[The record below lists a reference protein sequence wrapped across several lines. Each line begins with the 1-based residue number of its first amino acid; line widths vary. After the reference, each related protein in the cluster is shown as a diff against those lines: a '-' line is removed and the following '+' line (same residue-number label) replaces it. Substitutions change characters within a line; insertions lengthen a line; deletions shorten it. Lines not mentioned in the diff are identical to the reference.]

1 MSLEPRVK
9 PKPDSRLPHWS
20 AYLGSL
26 GKQAGP
32 FPGSFPEE
40 KGAVGP
46 EPVVHLPP
54 AVDTRISLEIWSF
67 YFIAKL
73 ILFGMGYIAFHA
85 LENLAFAG
93 FVLLTAT
100 VRPWRSARNLVAIG
114 LAVSLLYYDSWLP
127 PIGRLFSQAS
137 VISDF
142 SFSYLVELL
151 LRFLNFSVLGLLL
164 LAWGGYR
171 LVSRR
176 LRVGVLVVA
185 AMAVL
190 GVFQHWPENSV
201 ADAARPDMDKVLQEF
216 FAQESQRT
224 VMLTPPPAGAIP
236 FDVVFIH
243 VCSLS
248 WDDVQAVGLEQHPL
262 WHRFDIRMTRFNSA
276 TSYSGPAAIHLLRAT
291 CGQQE
296 HGQMYSPVPEKCYLM
311 NSLLRAGFEPNM
323 ALNHDG
329 KFDDFLGQV
338 QMYGRL
344 TAPPMGLTGVEVTQN
359 AFDGSP
365 IYDDLSVLNRW
376 LDTRQIS
383 SSSRVAMYYNT
394 VTLHDGNMLVNQSG
408 ANSLENYKLRLSGLL
423 DGIDRF
429 MENIEKSG
437 RRMVVVMVP
446 EHGAALRGDKKQIA
460 GLREIPTPAI
470 TLVPVGIRV
479 VGGGVQR
486 RGEALSID
494 EPTSYLAIS
503 HIVERML
510 EKSPF
515 DAGGYSPA
523 EYVAG
528 LPLTPFVAQ
537 GENVTV
543 AEYNQR
549 YYQKQA
555 GSGWE

>member
-1 MSLEPRVK
+1 MKRMPDPNLPR
-9 PKPDSRLPHWS
+9 WS

-26 GKQAGP
+26 GKQTRP
-32 FPGSFPEE
+32 SSPPPPEE
-40 KGAVGP
+40 RITAGP

-54 AVDTRISLEIWSF
+54 VSTRVSLEIWSF

-100 VRPWRSARNLVAIG
+100 VRPWRARNLVVIA
-114 LAVSLLYYDSWLP
+114 LAVALLYYDSWLP
-127 PIGRLFSQAS
+127 PVGRLISQAS

-142 SFSYLVELL
+142 SLAYLVELL
-151 LRFLNFSVLGLLL
+151 LRFVNLSVLGLLL

-171 LVSRR
+171 LVARWV
-176 LRVGVLVVA
+176 RVGVLVVA
-185 AMAVL
+185 VMAVL
-190 GVFQHWPENSV
+190 GVVQNLPESEVGDV
-201 ADAARPDMDKVLQEF
+201 AKPDMDKVLQEF
-216 FAQESQRT
+216 FAQESRRA
-224 VMLTPPPAGAIP
+224 VLLTPPPAGAVP
-236 FDVVFIH
+236 FDLVFIH

-248 WDDVQAVGLEQHPL
+248 WDDVRAVGLEQHPL
-262 WHRFDIRMTRFNSA
+262 WRRFDIRMTRFNSA

-344 TAPPMGLTGVEVTQN
+344 TTPPMELTGVEVTQN

-376 LDTRQIS
+376 LDVRQKS
-383 SSSRVAMYYNT
+383 SSPRIALYYNT
-394 VTLHDGNMLVNQSG
+394 VTLHDGNILVNQSG
-408 ANSLENYKLRLSGLL
+408 SDSLENYKSRLSGLL
-423 DGIDRF
+423 DDIDRF
-429 MENIEKSG
+429 LESVDKSG
-437 RRMVVVMVP
+437 RRMVVVVVP

-460 GLREIPTPAI
+460 GLREIPTSAI
-470 TLVPVGIRV
+470 TLVPVGIKV
-479 VGGGVQR
+479 TGGGVQR
-486 RGEALSID
+486 QGEALSID

-503 HIVERML
+503 HIVEHML

-515 DAGGYSPA
+515 GAAGYSPA

-537 GENVTV
+537 GEAVTV
-543 AEYNQR
+543 AEHGQR
-549 YYQKQA
+549 YYQKQGA
-555 GSGWE
+555 SGWE

>member
-1 MSLEPRVK
+1 MPLEPQVK
-9 PKPDSRLPHWS
+9 PKSDPHLPHWS
-20 AYLGSL
+20 AYLGGL
-26 GKQAGP
+26 RKQVGP
-32 FPGSFPEE
+32 SREDFLEE
-40 KGAVGP
+40 KIAVEP

-54 AVDTRISLEIWSF
+54 VSTRISLEIWSF

-100 VRPWRSARNLVAIG
+100 VRPWRNARNLAAIG
-114 LAVSLLYYDSWLP
+114 LAISLLYYDSWLP

-151 LRFLNFSVLGLLL
+151 LRFLNFSVLGLLF

-171 LVSRR
+171 LVSRWV
-176 LRVGVLVVA
+176 RVGVLVVSV
-185 AMAVL
+185 MAVL
-190 GVFQHWPENSV
+190 GIVQHLPENPV
-201 ADAARPDMDKVLQEF
+201 TDASRPDMDKVLQEF
-216 FAQESQRT
+216 FAQESQRS
-224 VMLTPPPAGAIP
+224 VLLTPPPAGAVP
-236 FDVVFIH
+236 FDLVFIH

-262 WHRFDIRMTRFNSA
+262 WRRFDIRMTRFNSA

-311 NSLLRAGFEPNM
+311 NSLLRAGFEPNT

-344 TAPPMGLTGVEVTQN
+344 MAPPMGLTGVEVTQN

-376 LDTRQIS
+376 LDTRQTS

-515 DAGGYSPA
+515 DAEGYSPA
-523 EYVAG
+523 EYVSA
-528 LPLTPFVAQ
+528 LPLTPFVSQ
-537 GENVTV
+537 GESVIV

-555 GSGWE
+555 ASGWE